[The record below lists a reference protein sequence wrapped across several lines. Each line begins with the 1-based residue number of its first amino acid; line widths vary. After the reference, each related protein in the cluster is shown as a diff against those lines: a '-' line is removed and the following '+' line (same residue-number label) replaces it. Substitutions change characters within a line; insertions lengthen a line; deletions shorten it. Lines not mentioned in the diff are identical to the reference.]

1 MKIYTT
7 NTPIGDISSFEN
19 DSFAKQVMQL
29 GYYAEQSI
37 LDNQLKPIIEKSN
50 TILDIGGHVG
60 YHSIAYSRINPNATI
75 HTFEAQSNMF
85 SLLKRN
91 VEANQLVDKITVYN
105 KAMGHKLGT
114 MNMATS
120 ITDGP
125 NANTNIEYGTD
136 RELNLGG
143 VSIGIGGEDVEMV
156 TIDSLN
162 LDSLD
167 YIKIDVEGA
176 ESLVF
181 MGGEQT
187 IKKYHPVICFEHN
200 HKSLPLDFIQSL
212 GFNSLSTPFEILES
226 WGYTKFTNI
235 PYENVIA
242 E

>member
-1 MKIYTT
+1 MKVYTT
-7 NTPIGDISSFEN
+7 NTPVGEISSFEN
-19 DSFAKQVMQL
+19 DSFAKQVMEL
-29 GYYAEQSI
+29 GYYAEQVI
-37 LDNQLKPIIEKSN
+37 LDNELKPYIEKSN

-60 YHSIAYSRINPNATI
+60 YHSIGYSRINPNAVI

-91 VEANQLVDKITVYN
+91 IEANQLEDKINIYN
-105 KAMGHKLGT
+105 KAMGHKLGS

-143 VSIGIGGEDVEMV
+143 VSIGIGGEEVEMV

-181 MGGEQT
+181 LGGEQT
-187 IKKYHPVICFEHN
+187 IKKHHPVICFEHN

-212 GFNSLSTPFEILES
+212 GFDSLPTPFELLKS